1 VFISMTNNSRAHRG
15 ARIEGA
21 YEMNNIPVTPETLTR
36 AQINALRIEASE
48 AGDEQTV
55 ETCEEARDG
64 VSLSREIVCEI
75 INASS

>member
-1 VFISMTNNSRAHRG
+1 
-15 ARIEGA
+15 
-21 YEMNNIPVTPETLTR
+21 MNNTPVTPETLTR